1 MIPNTGSTGIVPAVN
16 QVLDE
21 INRNVSLLPDHRL
34 DYILREIEVCMLYV
48 LHACFDA
55 VLLHIVHIWISIIQC
70 NGPVALKTFFDVTT
84 DRSVMAVVGCGCSSA
99 TEEVAKISHY
109 LNISVVRI
117 IEKYILKKYRSTY
130 RACRSRTPVRQWCST
145 TDQYIK
151 ACIEQFH
158 QMISLC
164 QLWLLS
170 CFSIVGHN
178 YLCSPKC
185 NHNFLR

>member
-1 MIPNTGSTGIVPAVN
+1 MRCYCITCIFEFS
-16 QVLDE
+16 
-21 INRNVSLLPDHRL
+21 
-34 DYILREIEVCMLYV
+34 
-48 LHACFDA
+48 
-55 VLLHIVHIWISIIQC
+55 IQC
-70 NGPVALKTFFDVTT
+70 NGTVALKNFFDVTT

-117 IEKYILKKYRSTY
+117 IEKYILKKYKY

-164 QLWLLS
+164 QLWLLL
-170 CFSIVGHN
+170 CFSIIGHS
-178 YLCSPKC
+178 YRYSPKC